1 MKNNTIYTCFLVI
14 LFALGGF
21 KNSWAGIATQKA
33 KVDSLT
39 SALSHELSDSSRVDL
54 LIELCNEYRTW
65 QPDSAIFFGDKALIL
80 AGKINYSRGMAYGL
94 TKVGTVHSGLGNF
107 NKALAF
113 QYRSLK
119 KFEEINDQK
128 GVAISLINI
137 GSIYYYQN
145 NHPKAIDYYTRALNV
160 SKKEGFSRG
169 IADAY
174 SGFGIVFSYRGSYLK
189 ALDYFKQSLAIR
201 EQILDKQG
209 VAQCYNNIANIYSMM
224 GNNQYVLEY
233 YLKALIIKEEI
244 GDKLGI
250 AIALNNIGGMYND
263 LGKTQLAIDY
273 SSKALKVAQEV
284 QAAPYMRDAYYYLAD
299 AHSDLGNYEQAYK
312 YHTLYSDIKDSLFNL
327 DKHKQLLTIQ
337 TDYETERKENEI
349 KLLNKD
355 KELRDFELDKEK
367 DLRYLLIAAI
377 VFIGFIGSVLYNRFR
392 LKSRILNI
400 LKKQNLEITTKN
412 VLIEAQ
418 QKEITDSL
426 LSASAIQYAMLPQ
439 KHIFNDLVKD
449 SFIILK
455 PCNIVSGDF
464 YWYHKDE
471 NSLIVAAVDCTGHGV
486 PGAFMSILGNTLLN
500 DIVIEE
506 GVLQPGKILE
516 ELDKRV
522 IRSLKKSAD
531 SIDRNEGMDVCIAK
545 IDLHTNEMIS
555 AGAFRDIYVIRKK
568 ELIEIKGNRYPIGGL
583 VLEENRTFNDNYFK
597 LQSNDKIYLSSD
609 GLSSQFGGSK
619 GKKLMNK
626 NFKELILSIEN
637 QSMAE
642 QEKYLKNFI
651 NSWKGEHEQVDDI
664 LVIGIQIS

>member
-1 MKNNTIYTCFLVI
+1 MKKTTKHISFYIT
-14 LFALGGF
+14 LFALLV
-21 KNSWAGIATQKA
+21 SQYLYAGIATQKV
-33 KVDSLT
+33 KIDSLT
-39 SALSHELSDSSRVDL
+39 SALNKGLNDSARVDIF
-54 LIELCNEYRTW
+54 IELCNEYRTW
-65 QPDSAIFFGDKALIL
+65 QPDSAIFYGDKALVL
-80 AGKINYSRGMAYGL
+80 AGKINYNRGMAYGL
-94 TKVGTVHSGLGNF
+94 TRIGTVHSGLGNF

-119 KFEEINDQK
+119 KFEELNDQK
-128 GVAISLINI
+128 GIASSLINI

-145 NHPKAIDYYTRALNV
+145 NHSKSIDYYTRALNI
-160 SKKEGFSRG
+160 SKKEGYNRG

-174 SGFGIVFSYRGSYLK
+174 SGFGIVFSYQGNYLK

-209 VAQCYNNIANIYSMM
+209 IAQCYNNMANVYNMM
-224 GNNQYVLEY
+224 GNDQFVLEY
-233 YLKALIIKEEI
+233 YLKALMIKEEL

-263 LGKTQLAIDY
+263 MGKTQLAIDY
-273 SSKALKVAQEV
+273 SNRSLKIAKEI
-284 QAAPYMRDAYYYLAD
+284 QAVPYVRDAYYYLAD
-299 AHSDLGNYEQAYK
+299 AYADIHNHELAYK
-312 YHTLYSDIKDSLFNL
+312 YHVLYSNIKDSLFNL
-327 DKHKQLLTIQ
+327 EKNKQLLTIQ

-355 KELRDFELDKEK
+355 KAISEFEFKKEK
-367 DLRYLLIAAI
+367 DLRNMLIATIA
-377 VFIGFIGSVLYNRFR
+377 FIGIIAFILYNRFR

-400 LKKQNLEITTKN
+400 LKKQNHEITSKN
-412 VLIEAQ
+412 ELIEIQ

-439 KHIFNDLVKD
+439 KHVFNELVKD

-486 PGAFMSILGNTLLN
+486 PGAFMSILGNTLLH

-506 GVLQPGKILE
+506 GIVQPGKILE
-516 ELDKRV
+516 ELDRRV
-522 IRSLKKSAD
+522 IRSLKKSAEA
-531 SIDRNEGMDVCIAK
+531 ITRNEGMDVSICR
-545 IDLHTNEMIS
+545 IDLHTNEMIF
-555 AGAFRDIYVIRKK
+555 AGAFRDVYVIRNK
-568 ELIEIKGNRYPIGGL
+568 ELIELKGNRYPIGGL
-583 VLEENRTFNDNYFK
+583 VLEENRYFNDNYFK
-597 LQSNDKIYLSSD
+597 LLPNDKIYLSSD

-626 NFKELILSIEN
+626 NFKELLLSIEN
-637 QSMAE
+637 QTMAE
-642 QEKYLKNFI
+642 QEEYLKNFI
-651 NSWKGEHEQVDDI
+651 ESWKGEREQVDDI
-664 LVIGIQIS
+664 LVIGIKIS